1 MPRKQTSIGKK
12 APGNV
17 PACSAIKPQS
27 PRLFTL
33 EVVLISGPITEKFYR
48 KNPVVSRT
56 IQMRGDQ
63 TLEDLHF
70 AIFDS
75 FERDEEHLYEFQFGK
90 GPRDRKA
97 LVYAMPHVFDEFDE
111 RMVGIVDE
119 TTLDSLELKV
129 GRSFAYWF
137 DFGDDWWHQITVA
150 AIDDK
155 VPRGKFPKVTNRV
168 GKSPPQYV
176 DYDEDE

>member
-1 MPRKQTSIGKK
+1 
-12 APGNV
+12 
-17 PACSAIKPQS
+17 
-27 PRLFTL
+27 
-33 EVVLISGPITEKFYR
+33 
-48 KNPVVSRT
+48 
-56 IQMRGDQ
+56 MRGDQ

-75 FERDEEHLYEFQFGK
+75 FEREEEHLYEFQFGK

-97 LVYAMPHVFDEFDE
+97 LVYAMPHVFDQFDE

-119 TTLDSLELKV
+119 TTLDSLDLKV
-129 GRSFAYWF
+129 RRSFAYWF
-137 DFGDDWWHQITVA
+137 DFGDDWWHEIKVVS
-150 AIDDK
+150 IDDK

-176 DYDEDE
+176 DYDEE

>member
-1 MPRKQTSIGKK
+1 MPRKPTRVAKK
-12 APGNV
+12 ASGKERV
-17 PACSAIKPQS
+17 GSATGAQATQ
-27 PRLFTL
+27 LYTL

-75 FERDEEHLYEFQFGK
+75 FEREEEHLYEFQFGK

-97 LVYAMPHVFDEFDE
+97 LVYAMPHVFDQFDE
-111 RMVGIVDE
+111 QMAGIVDE
-119 TTLDSLELKV
+119 TTLDSLNLEA

-137 DFGDDWWHQITVA
+137 DFGDDWWHEIKVA
-150 AIDDK
+150 SIDEK

-168 GKSPPQYV
+168 GKSPPQYA